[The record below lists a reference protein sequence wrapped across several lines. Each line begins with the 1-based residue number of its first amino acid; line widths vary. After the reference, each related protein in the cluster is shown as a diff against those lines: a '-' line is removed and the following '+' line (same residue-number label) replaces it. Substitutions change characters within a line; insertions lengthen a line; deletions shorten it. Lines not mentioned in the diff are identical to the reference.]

1 MLFIFFFMSASVF
14 LNFKNKYVLLFN
26 KKKTSNKL
34 KKHVL
39 DKELIPKIYNK
50 LQIKERK
57 DNTLFS
63 PKFI

>member
-1 MLFIFFFMSASVF
+1 MYYFSIT
-14 LNFKNKYVLLFN
+14 
-26 KKKTSNKL
+26 KTSNKL